1 MTGPDYQV
9 AHACFSRTRSFAR
22 KSMRHAISAMLLFS
36 LAYAI
41 AIAAEGSPS
50 PGNDHER
57 DERGNAHQVRFS
69 LRKGRGTPVCEA
81 YLQRLN
87 ESTYTKLPYCGLPDD
102 TRVPSFPRLNRVW
115 MTWPE
120 IEKIKG
126 NLDDFVGKGV
136 LSPGKP
142 RSYENTGYQPSTYRF
157 DPKIDIDNDGTP
169 DDVIM
174 WDSESRDH
182 PQCGQYYGQ
191 ASDLDKG
198 SAIGVILKSDGL
210 NIDEKKT
217 REVFGNKVGG
227 YIVPTGPDEIPVLYA
242 RYAPVGLGYNVF
254 EYQRLF
260 YYSTYLD
267 DTNMSPSERRRVVDV
282 LGVFLRKNSV
292 TEEICEYHSVI
303 SN

>member
-1 MTGPDYQV
+1 
-9 AHACFSRTRSFAR
+9 
-22 KSMRHAISAMLLFS
+22 
-36 LAYAI
+36 
-41 AIAAEGSPS
+41 
-50 PGNDHER
+50 
-57 DERGNAHQVRFS
+57 
-69 LRKGRGTPVCEA
+69 
-81 YLQRLN
+81 
-87 ESTYTKLPYCGLPDD
+87 
-102 TRVPSFPRLNRVW
+102 

-120 IEKIKG
+120 IQKING

-142 RSYENTGYQPSTYRF
+142 RSYENTGYLPSTYRF

-169 DDVIM
+169 DNVIM
-174 WDSESRDH
+174 WDSENRDH

-227 YIVPTGPDEIPVLYA
+227 YVVRTGPDEIPVLYS
-242 RYAPVGLGYNVF
+242 RYAPIGLGYNVF

-267 DTNMSPSERRRVVDV
+267 DTNMSPSERRRVIDV
-282 LGVFLRKNSV
+282 LGVFLRKDSV
-292 TEEICEYHSVI
+292 TEEICEYHSAI